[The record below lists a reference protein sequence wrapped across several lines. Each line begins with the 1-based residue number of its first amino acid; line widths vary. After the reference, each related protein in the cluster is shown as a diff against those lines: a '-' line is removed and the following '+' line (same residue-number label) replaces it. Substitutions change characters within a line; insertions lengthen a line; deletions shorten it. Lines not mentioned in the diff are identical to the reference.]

1 MIITNP
7 KKMDEDLIPCKFEKR
22 WSERHDYGSTTAS
35 EEMWE
40 CECPAE
46 GDKLKQINIRSDS
59 GEICD
64 RGCPGFEPV
73 PVEVC
78 SKHGEFVGSCD
89 GCENE
94 FLEEEH
100 RERREESVGIMD

>member
-1 MIITNP
+1 MIITHI
-7 KKMDEDLIPCKFEKR
+7 KKVDESLIPCKFEKR

-46 GDKLKQINIRSDS
+46 GEKLEQINIRSNS

-64 RGCPGFEPV
+64 RGCLGFEPV

-78 SKHGEFVGSCD
+78 LKHGEFVGSCD
-89 GCENE
+89 DCENE
-94 FLEEEH
+94 FVEEEY
-100 RERREESVGIMD
+100 RERNER